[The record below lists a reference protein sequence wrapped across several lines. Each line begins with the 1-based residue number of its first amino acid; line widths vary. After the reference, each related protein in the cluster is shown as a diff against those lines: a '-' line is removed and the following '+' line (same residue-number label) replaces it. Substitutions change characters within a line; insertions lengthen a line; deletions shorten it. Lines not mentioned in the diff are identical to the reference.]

1 MLRDIELLSCG
12 TTTPDQLAP
21 SHASMVHGVLRNN
34 PLEIHSTAGICC
46 SGVQAYKYGYL
57 SVKSGDARNAVCT
70 GSETSSVQMAAHNF
84 QKEMECL
91 EALEERP
98 ILAFEKDFLRW
109 MLSDGAGAML
119 MESKPRGAT
128 PLRVEWVEIV
138 SFANELDV
146 CMYAGCEKN
155 ADGTVRSFKSFNHEM
170 VQKHS
175 MTSLRQDVVL
185 LNEHVVKYAVRAF
198 VMTTKKRMLD
208 VDKVDYFVPHI
219 SSEYFRKPLYEEM
232 KEQGVGI
239 SSEKWFTNFERIGN
253 VGAASIYLALN
264 ELVDSRKLK
273 KGDTVLL
280 FIPESGR
287 FMYAYSL
294 LTVA

>member
-1 MLRDIELLSCG
+1 
-12 TTTPDQLAP
+12 
-21 SHASMVHGVLRNN
+21 
-34 PLEIHSTAGICC
+34 
-46 SGVQAYKYGYL
+46 
-57 SVKSGDARNAVCT
+57 
-70 GSETSSVQMAAHNF
+70 MAAHNF
-84 QKEMECL
+84 QKEIECL

-109 MLSDGAGAML
+109 MLSDGAGAVL
-119 MESKPRGAT
+119 MEPEPRGPT
-128 PLRVEWVEIV
+128 PLRVEWIEIV

-155 ADGTVRSFKSFNHEM
+155 ADGTVRSFKTFDHET

-198 VMTTKKRMLD
+198 VMTAKKRMLD
-208 VDKVDYFVPHI
+208 VDTVDYFVPHI
-219 SSEYFRKPLYEEM
+219 SSEYFRNPLYKEM

-253 VGAASIYLALN
+253 VGAASIYLALD
-264 ELVDSRKLK
+264 ELVHSYRLK
-273 KGDTVLL
+273 KGDKVLL

-294 LTVA
+294 LTVS